1 MTDLRDLLVQA
12 LESDLV
18 GPFSLDSSST
28 EVLPLP
34 PTRWYLTGFLAPE
47 NAPAEEESTDDRE
60 VAAGDDQD
68 VDGATDEKEPRGPRT
83 LPSSVGLSVLLPPGS
98 GDHVD
103 VTLRYATYR
112 PEPGRQDVPDAT
124 PTDAEAVATAATKHR
139 HPRIPWLR
147 MPVSPATKRLA
158 CAPSA
163 LDRGTEMAPGLFV
176 VGHIEEAR
184 APGLVRGARALSL
197 FVVNRRPIPKTGPI
211 DEACVFQVS
220 FDVRPEAG
228 LLPRSDPRGHDGA
241 ELHEDDR
248 IADLQ
253 FRDRK
258 EWAVGH
264 GVSVEPVVGED
275 GVTAVGACTVWVP
288 RATAHRV
295 EHVDVDGVTVSMD
308 ALSKLE
314 KAAQIRAA
322 LEPLVRAYGGWLEQQ
337 TRVPLEGPAER
348 ATTRETL
355 LLRAETAR
363 QRMKAGID
371 LLADGPDDVRAAF
384 RWANEAMALAAR
396 QREPKT
402 YANTPPSWRSFQLG
416 FLLMNLESVAN
427 PASAHRGD
435 VELIFFPTGGGKTEA
450 YLGVIAF
457 ALLLRRLRAATAPD
471 AGLGVAVILR
481 YTLRLLT
488 LDQLGRAAT
497 LICALELRRKL
508 EGGALGTERFAIGLW
523 VGRGASPNSLEQA
536 VEEIASFRL
545 GRGPSPCPLP
555 VCPWCK
561 IALDASTLRTEP
573 PGKATRVIVGCK
585 NPDCDFSPA
594 NDRDGLPVLFVDDQI
609 YRELPCFVVG
619 TVDKFAMLPWRGRT
633 AMLFGRATSRV
644 GRDHF
649 GPMDGDKPPKGATTL
664 PDGLQPPD
672 LIVQDELHLIS
683 GPLGTMVGLYETG
696 IDALCSRESGGVK
709 LVPKILA
716 STATVR
722 RAEEQVR
729 AIFGRR
735 RMHVFPPPSIDDGET
750 FFSRVD
756 RASPGRLYVGI
767 AAPGRPM
774 KAVLISTYVALL
786 GAAKRLF
793 DDPTVDRDLA
803 DAYMT
808 LIGYF
813 NSLRELGGMR
823 RLVEDEIR
831 WRLSSDEKK
840 RAPVDFSGP
849 HPWVRKREIKYEPV
863 ELTSRESTASIAEAK
878 EKLGRRHPADDQVDV
893 ALASNMISVGLD
905 IERLGLMVIAGQP
918 KTTSE
923 YIQASSRIG
932 RKANKPGL
940 VVTVYNFFKA
950 RDRSHYERFRAYHES
965 FYRFVEAGSVTPFS
979 APALDRGLAGLLV
992 AMTRLSAAALTPPNG
1007 VSNVDVMRPVAEQAI
1022 RRLAEKAAF
1031 EKKNLAEEAALRVRH
1046 EIMTLGRNCLEAWA
1060 SAVLAGTPDAAV
1072 RYSELEAGKGEA
1084 LLFTALDDR
1093 RDPTTARG
1101 KFKAP
1106 TSMRDV
1112 EPSVHL
1118 WKARQ
1123 LLADEGDNDGQ

>member
-1 MTDLRDLLVQA
+1 MTDLREFLVQA

-18 GPFSLDSSST
+18 GPFSLESSST

-47 NAPAEEESTDDRE
+47 NAPAEEESTDDRQA
-60 VAAGDDQD
+60 AAGDDQA
-68 VDGATDEKEPRGPRT
+68 VDGATTEKEPGGPRT
-83 LPSSVGLSVLLPPGS
+83 LPSSVGLSVLLPPGA

-103 VTLRYATYR
+103 VTLHYATYR
-112 PEPGRQDVPDAT
+112 SEAGGPDVPDAT
-124 PTDAEAVATAATKHR
+124 LADGGRSSPTAAKPR
-139 HPRIPWLR
+139 HPRTRWVRRPA
-147 MPVSPATKRLA
+147 SPATARLA

-163 LDRGTEMAPGLFV
+163 LDKGTEIAPGVFI

-211 DEACVFQVS
+211 DEACIFQVS
-220 FDVRPEAG
+220 FDVRPDAN
-228 LLPRSDPRGHDGA
+228 LLPRSDPRGEDPS
-241 ELHEDDR
+241 ESHEDDR

-264 GVSVEPVVGED
+264 GVSVEPIVGED
-275 GVTAVGACTVWVP
+275 GVTALGARTVWVP
-288 RATAHRV
+288 RATAHGV
-295 EHVDVDGVTVSMD
+295 AYVDVEGAMVSMD
-308 ALSKLE
+308 ALSKLD
-314 KAAQIRAA
+314 KPAAIRAA
-322 LEPLVRAYGGWLEQQ
+322 LEPLVQAYGTWLEGQA
-337 TRVPLEGPAER
+337 RIPLAGPAER
-348 ATTRETL
+348 TTTRETL

-363 QRMKAGID
+363 QRIQAGID
-371 LLADGPDDVRAAF
+371 LLADGADDVLAAF
-384 RWANEAMALAAR
+384 RWANEAMASAAR
-396 QREPKT
+396 KRDPKR
-402 YANTPPSWRSFQLG
+402 YANAPPSWRSFQLA
-416 FLLMNLESVAN
+416 FLLMNLESIAH

-457 ALLLRRLRAATAPD
+457 ALLLRRLRAVIAPD

-488 LDQLGRAAT
+488 LDQLGRGAT
-497 LICALELRRKL
+497 LICALEMRRKR
-508 EGGALGTERFAIGLW
+508 EGGTLGTERFAIGLW
-523 VGRGASPNSLEQA
+523 VGRGASPNSLDQA
-536 VEEIASFRL
+536 VDEIASFRL

-561 IALDASTLRTEP
+561 TPLDASTLRTEP
-573 PGKATRVIVGCK
+573 PAKPTRVIVGCK

-594 NDRDGLPVLFVDDQI
+594 NDREGLPVLFIDDQI

-633 AMLFGRATSRV
+633 AMLFGRATSRL

-649 GPMDGDKPPKGATTL
+649 GPMDGDKPPKGATRL

-709 LVPKILA
+709 RVPKILA

-722 RAEEQVR
+722 RAQEQVR

-735 RMHVFPPPSIDDGET
+735 RMHVFPPPGIDDGET
-750 FFSRVD
+750 FFSSVD
-756 RASPGRLYVGI
+756 RTSPGRLYVGI
-767 AAPGRPM
+767 TAPGRAM
-774 KAVLISTYVALL
+774 KGVLISTYVALL
-786 GAAKRLF
+786 GAAQRLF
-793 DDPTVDRDLA
+793 DDPAVDRETA

-823 RLVEDEIR
+823 RLVEDEIP
-831 WRLSSDEKK
+831 WRLLSDEKK
-840 RAPVDFSGP
+840 RAPVDLSGL

-863 ELTSRESTASIAEAK
+863 ELTSRESTASIAQAK
-878 EKLGRRHPADDQVDV
+878 EKLGKNHPNDDQVDV

-932 RKANKPGL
+932 RNVNKPGL

-950 RDRSHYERFRAYHES
+950 RDRSHYERFCAYHES

-979 APALDRGLAGLLV
+979 LPALDRGLAGLLV
-992 AMTRLSAAALTPPNG
+992 LMTRLSATALTPPDG
-1007 VSNVDVMRPVAEQAI
+1007 VTNIDVMRPVAEQAI
-1022 RRLAEKAAF
+1022 RLLAEKAAF
-1031 EKKNLAEEAALRVRH
+1031 EKKDLPEEAAIRVRQ
-1046 EIMTLGRNCLEAWA
+1046 EIVALGRNCLEAWA
-1060 SAVLAGTPDAAV
+1060 MAVSPGSPDAAV
-1072 RYSELEAGKGEA
+1072 RYSELEPGKGEA
-1084 LLFTALDDR
+1084 LLFTALDER
-1093 RDPTTARG
+1093 RDPKTPRG

-1118 WKARQ
+1118 WKARR
-1123 LLADEGDNDGQ
+1123 LLADDGGIDGQ